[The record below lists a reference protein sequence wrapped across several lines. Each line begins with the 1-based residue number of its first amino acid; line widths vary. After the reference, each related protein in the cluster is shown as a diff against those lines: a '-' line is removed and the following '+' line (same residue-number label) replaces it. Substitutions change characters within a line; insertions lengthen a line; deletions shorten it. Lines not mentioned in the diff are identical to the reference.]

1 MMLSSMFSP
10 TKKDD
15 QEMLL
20 EIAETIEMLVKIG
33 TAEAWDLAEK
43 FGQDYLQLE
52 TRIKTYDYSKEDE
65 IDARIEARLKH
76 ENNPSLRND

>member
-1 MMLSSMFSP
+1 MFSP
-10 TKKDD
+10 AKKDD

-33 TAEAWDLAEK
+33 TTEAWEIAEK
-43 FGQDYLQLE
+43 FGQDYLKLE
-52 TRIKTYDYSKEDE
+52 TKIKTYDYSKENE

-76 ENNPSLRND
+76 ENYSNLRHD